1 MKTPTVRSSV
11 RGGFTLIELLVVI
24 SIIAILAAL
33 LFPNFGGI
41 IIRTRMTAQA
51 TAGKNLFTSM
61 VNYAGTDDFPIYK
74 DKEDPSTKI
83 ADSND
88 AFEILL
94 KGGYLDDKK
103 ILFQNNSAW
112 CKKAVNSEATSKQVL
127 QGENDWCYV
136 TGLNRTS
143 ARSSWPILANAFSPG
158 TTSYVSDVGKK
169 GGVWKGTRAV
179 VVYCGGNAEVVETLD
194 KGGNFIV
201 RRPDKVQEDAFVQE
215 GEWLSGENVRVLYP
229 KGS

>member
-1 MKTPTVRSSV
+1 MKTPIVRSSV

-33 LFPNFGGI
+33 LFPNFGAI
-41 IIRTRMTAQA
+41 IMKAKMGAQA
-51 TAGKNLFTSM
+51 TGGRNLFTSM

-83 ADSND
+83 ADSNE

-103 ILFQNNSAW
+103 ILFQNNDPW
-112 CKKAVNSEATSKQVL
+112 CKRAVNSEATAKQVL
-127 QGENDWCYV
+127 QGENAWCYV

-179 VVYCGGNAEVVETLD
+179 VVYCGGNAEVVDTLD
-194 KGGNFIV
+194 KGGTFIV
-201 RRPDKVQEDAFVQE
+201 RRPDKVQEDAFVPE
-215 GEWLSGENVRVLYP
+215 GEWLSGQDVKVLYP